1 MLVLRN
7 REMQL
12 LLYLKFG
19 SQGHVFLAANWIL
32 PSPSVRKGV
41 ITDLW
46 CCTITQESS
55 CAVHTCLLLV
65 EILLASRWEKEKG

>member
-1 MLVLRN
+1 MLRN
-7 REMQL
+7 KEMQL

-19 SQGHVFLAANWIL
+19 SQGDVFVAADGIL

-46 CCTITQESS
+46 CRTIMQESS
-55 CAVHTCLLLV
+55 CAAHTCLLLV

>member
-1 MLVLRN
+1 MLRN
-7 REMQL
+7 KEMQL

-19 SQGHVFLAANWIL
+19 SQEHIFLAVNWIL
-32 PSPSVRKGV
+32 SSPSVRKGV

-46 CCTITQESS
+46 CRTIMQESS

-65 EILLASRWEKEKG
+65 ETILASRWEKEEG

>member
-1 MLVLRN
+1 MLRN
-7 REMQL
+7 KEMQL

-19 SQGHVFLAANWIL
+19 SQGHVFLAADWIL

-46 CCTITQESS
+46 CRTIMQESS
-55 CAVHTCLLLV
+55 CAAHTCLLLV